1 MPKYADLAKGFARS
15 LTADV
20 MGLPGDTAN
29 NLENLG
35 RAGYGFIGSEL
46 GLLKPSQL
54 PELREPKDAI
64 LTSDWLAKN
73 TPLEDTG
80 SSEYT
85 TGRLSSLAIPLLGG
99 FASRAKEKLPTSFD
113 QLGALFPGDESGT
126 IAVHAVEPQKL
137 MVSSS
142 NPSWMG
148 VDSDV
153 YDVPAKF
160 RNELYQPSFALTN
173 GGILGTNFGNLLL
186 IPNPRRVDPKT
197 SPSVI
202 RATDFYSPR
211 YNGSYAGGGFDMG
224 DRLRKSQF
232 YTDSLEDLDAAQ
244 HQLKYY
250 KNTVEPNDPDSLD
263 NIQTFQEKIARA
275 LANKQKAI
283 QENRPN
289 TSDVT
294 RRYNDRFGSA
304 FYKGGIYAEEAGQK
318 QDSFTPRTMHEFR
331 IDASPRFQSLEH
343 YVNSP
348 YGGKLLTADT
358 LAPRQELNK
367 VETALDNTLF
377 RLREPGSDVSLF
389 QNMTTRDKLKFLTK
403 AAQGEFPS
411 GLINDLTNE
420 PLTKE
425 NILGLQ
431 DFAKG
436 LLYKIKT
443 NPSDYGEIKRFG
455 PMGINGDNFVG
466 AILARPQPNTVT
478 LDPRIVSGFGSRNIP
493 YFDLSS
499 SPKEA
504 IANKIRDLQASVFS
518 K

>member
-1 MPKYADLAKGFARS
+1 MGGF
-15 LTADV
+15 
-20 MGLPGDTAN
+20 GDTAN
-29 NLENLG
+29 NLENLA
-35 RAGYGFIGSEL
+35 RAGYGYVGSKL
-46 GLLKPSQL
+46 GMLSPSQL

-64 LTSDWLAKN
+64 LSSDWLVKN

-80 SSEYT
+80 SGEYT
-85 TGRLSSLAIPLLGG
+85 TGRLASLAIPILGG
-99 FASRAKEKLPTSFD
+99 FASRPKEKLPTSFD
-113 QLGALFPGDESGT
+113 QLGALFPGDKSGT
-126 IAVHAVEPQKL
+126 IAVHAVEPERL
-137 MVSSS
+137 MASSS

-148 VDSDV
+148 INPNADI
-153 YDVPAKF
+153 PTRF

-173 GGILGTNFGNLLL
+173 GEILGTNFGNLLL

-224 DRLRKSQF
+224 ERLRNNRL
-232 YTDSLEDLDAAQ
+232 YTDSLEDLGGAQ
-244 HQLKYY
+244 NQLNYY
-250 KNTVEPNDPDSLD
+250 KNNVELSDPNSPD

-275 LANKQKAI
+275 LANKQKAL
-283 QENRPN
+283 QESRPN
-289 TSDVT
+289 TNDVT

-318 QDSFTPRTMHEFR
+318 QDSFTPANLHQFR

-358 LAPRQELNK
+358 QKPFQDLAK
-367 VETALDNTLF
+367 VERALDETLF
-377 RLREPGSDVSLF
+377 RLRKPGSEESLG
-389 QNMTTRDKLKFLTK
+389 QNMIGRDKLKFLTK
-403 AAQGEFPS
+403 AANGIFPS
-411 GLINDLTNE
+411 NLINDLTGKPITAE
-420 PLTKE
+420 QM
-425 NILGLQ
+425 LGLQ
-431 DFAKG
+431 DFAQG
-436 LLYKIKT
+436 LMMKIKT

-466 AILARPQPNTVT
+466 AILAKPQPFNV
-478 LDPRIVSGFGSRNIP
+478 LNPNLISGFASRNIP
-493 YFDLSS
+493 YFDLAGRD
-499 SPKEA
+499 KEE